1 MTERRATVVGA
12 GIGGLAAAIGLHRAG
27 WDVRVLEKAPVL
39 GEVGA
44 GIALWSN
51 ALRALEGLGVAEEIR
66 AHGTM
71 QGEAGFRTHDGRWLS
86 RSSGQELRDEL
97 DVSLL
102 MVHRAVLHRALF
114 EALPAG
120 VVEVGATV
128 TGLRG
133 DAVEYESDGR
143 TRYAEGDVVVG
154 ADGIRS
160 AVRAALYPGAV
171 WTRYAGFTA
180 WRGVTDQPYPLQRQS
195 QTWGDGAE
203 FGLARL
209 LDGRVYWFA
218 TGDEPEGTRFPDE
231 RAEVLRRFGGW
242 HAPIGDV
249 VRATAPDAVLRHDI
263 HVLPRPLP
271 PFAAGRVALL
281 GDAAHAV
288 TPNLGQGG
296 ALALEDAVVLA
307 HELAADSP
315 VVDALHR
322 YDAARRP
329 RAEQVSRA
337 SEQAGRLVRVRNPL
351 LVRLRTGLVSVMP
364 PRLAMAGIARTVA
377 WRPPT

>member
-1 MTERRATVVGA
+1 VTERRAIVVGA
-12 GIGGLAAAIGLHRAG
+12 GIGGLAAAIGLHRVG
-27 WDVRVLEKAPVL
+27 WAVRVLEKTPVL
-39 GEVGA
+39 AEVGA

-51 ALRALEGLGVAEEIR
+51 ALRALESLGVAAEIR
-66 AHGTM
+66 AHGTL
-71 QGEAGFRTHDGRWLS
+71 QGDGGVRTPDGRWLS
-86 RSSGQELRDEL
+86 RSSGPQLRDEL

-102 MVHRAVLHRALF
+102 MVHRATLHRALR

-120 VVEVGATV
+120 VVEAGATV
-128 TGLRG
+128 VGLRG
-133 DAVEYESDGR
+133 DAVAYRSGGAKR
-143 TRYAEGDVVVG
+143 IAEADVVIG

-160 AVRAALYPGAV
+160 AVRAALYPGSV
-171 WTRYAGFTA
+171 WTRYAGCTA
-180 WRGVTDQPYPLQRQS
+180 WRGVTDHPYPLERQS

-203 FGLARL
+203 FGLVQL

-218 TGDEPEGTRFPDE
+218 TGDEAEGTRFPDE

-242 HAPIGDV
+242 HRPIAEV
-249 VRATAPDAVLRHDI
+249 VRATDPDAVLRHDI

-271 PFAAGRVALL
+271 PFAVGRVALL

-307 HELAADSP
+307 HELAAPGS
-315 VVDALHR
+315 VADALHR

-337 SEQAGRLVRVRNPL
+337 SEHAGRLIGLRNPL
-351 LVRLRTGLVSVMP
+351 LVRLRAAVMAALP
-364 PRLAMAGIARTVA
+364 PRLTMAGIARTVA